1 MSAQLCSF
9 TIGREGELKTLLTF
23 CKRGTPIL
31 VTGKSG
37 LGKTHLLRQFMAAL
51 VRQKLP
57 AIYLDR
63 LWPFKPA
70 LLTLCSSLRTLT
82 DKDLSRLKRLTVP
95 ELTQETLSLLREKA
109 KRRKLLVIL
118 DRLEDAPASAGD
130 FLLQVSSLTLVFG
143 AAQYVKRTR
152 TLRRFF
158 WQFELLELMP
168 LVKSEALTLAERLVN
183 DRNLQLADPA
193 FFLNQ
198 VVSHANGVP
207 LAIIE
212 TITRLPAGQLV
223 SRSQIRELF
232 LHGSGVQQIDGTPL
246 IILVFCLF
254 IAFRFIARGFSDYQA
269 YALFGALGA
278 VGLFIRYLI
287 FRQYF
292 RRQAR

>member
-1 MSAQLCSF
+1 MQPSLCPF
-9 TIGREGELKTLLTF
+9 TIGRDGELKTLLTF

-51 VRQKLP
+51 ARQKLP

-70 LLTLCSSLRTLT
+70 LLTLCSSLRTLSA
-82 DKDLSRLKRLTVP
+82 KDLSRLKRLTVP
-95 ELTQETLSLLREKA
+95 ELTQETLNLLKEKA
-109 KRRKLLVIL
+109 SRRKPLIIL
-118 DRLEDAPASAGD
+118 DRLEDAPAAAGD
-130 FLLQVSSLTLVFG
+130 FLLQLSSLTLVFG

-152 TLRRFF
+152 ALRRFF

-183 DRNLQLADPA
+183 ERNLELADPA

-207 LAIIE
+207 LAIVE
-212 TITRLPAGQLV
+212 AVNRLPQNQPV
-223 SRSQIRELF
+223 SRAQIRELF
-232 LHGSGVQQIDGTPL
+232 VHGSGVKEIDGTPL
-246 IILVFCLF
+246 IILIFCLF
-254 IAFRFIARGFSDYQA
+254 IALRFIARGFSDYQA

>member
-1 MSAQLCSF
+1 MSVQLCSF

-37 LGKTHLLRQFMAAL
+37 LGKTHLLRQFIAAL
-51 VRQKLP
+51 ARQKLT

-70 LLTLCSSLRTLT
+70 LLTLCSSLRTLS

-95 ELTQETLSLLREKA
+95 ELTQETLSLLKEKA
-109 KRRKLLVIL
+109 RRRKSLIIF
-118 DRLEDAPASAGD
+118 DRLEDAPASAAD

-158 WQFELLELMP
+158 WQFEILELMP

-183 DRNLQLADPA
+183 ERNLQLADPA

-212 TITRLPAGQLV
+212 TIHRLPAGQPV

-232 LHGSGVQQIDGTPL
+232 LHGSGVREIDATPL
-246 IILVFCLF
+246 VILLFSLF
-254 IAFRFIARGFSDYQA
+254 IVLRFIARGFSDYQA
-269 YALFGALGA
+269 YALFGALGG

-287 FRQYF
+287 YRQYA
-292 RRQAR
+292 RRRTG